1 MKKLFFILTVLLGT
15 SLSVEAAAFNRCAEL
30 KPQPRLS
37 FYTSYGKLEYDFS
50 KDQMGITKVG
60 MSYGVIEK
68 GIFANGLATG
78 TVKWEV
84 DVSSEGREGRNG
96 EICAYP
102 VEIKFYLGFADPK
115 IYVSRDLR
123 KGSCMY
129 DLVLRHE
136 QTHQQINTAALEYFI
151 PRLKSAALSV
161 LNNVPPQRID
171 NSGQID
177 ATTRQFVH
185 TYSAQLE
192 PLINFFKAEL
202 LREQSKLDN
211 HENYQLEGSLCRYY
225 NQNHRR

>member
-1 MKKLFFILTVLLGT
+1 MKKLFFILTILLGL
-15 SLSVEAAAFNRCAEL
+15 SLSFEAAAFNRCAEL
-30 KPQPRLS
+30 KPNPRLS

-60 MSYGVIEK
+60 MNYGVIEK

-102 VEIKFYLGFADPK
+102 VEIKFYLGFAEPK

-136 QTHQQINTAALEYFI
+136 QTHQQINVKALEYFI
-151 PRLKSAALSV
+151 PLFEQALNKISKEIPAEPVGAMNRAALSRGSEKIAEAYSK
-161 LNNVPPQRID
+161 RI
-171 NSGQID
+171 
-177 ATTRQFVH
+177 
-185 TYSAQLE
+185 E
-192 PLINFFKAEL
+192 PLINVFKKEL
-202 LREQSKLDN
+202 EIEQGKLDN
-211 HENYQLEGSLCRYY
+211 ASNYAFENSICR
-225 NQNHRR
+225 

>member
-136 QTHQQINTAALEYFI
+136 QTHQQINVKALEYFI
-151 PRLKSAALSV
+151 PLFEQALKKISQEIPAEPVGAMNRAALSRGSEKIAEAYSK
-161 LNNVPPQRID
+161 RI
-171 NSGQID
+171 
-177 ATTRQFVH
+177 
-185 TYSAQLE
+185 E
-192 PLINFFKAEL
+192 PLINVFKKEL
-202 LREQSKLDN
+202 EIEQGKLDN
-211 HENYQLEGSLCRYY
+211 ASNYAFENSICR
-225 NQNHRR
+225 

>member
-1 MKKLFFILTVLLGT
+1 MKKLFFILTILLGL
-15 SLSVEAAAFNRCAEL
+15 SLSFEAAAFNRCAEL
-30 KPQPRLS
+30 TPNPRLS

-50 KDQMGITKVG
+50 QDQMGITKVG
-60 MSYGVIEK
+60 MNYGVVEK

-102 VEIKFYLGFADPK
+102 VEIKFYLGFAEPK

-136 QTHQQINTAALEYFI
+136 QTHQQINVKALEYFI
-151 PRLKSAALSV
+151 PLFEQALNKISKEIPAEPVGAMNRAALSRGSEKIAEAYSK
-161 LNNVPPQRID
+161 RI
-171 NSGQID
+171 
-177 ATTRQFVH
+177 
-185 TYSAQLE
+185 E
-192 PLINFFKAEL
+192 PLINVFKKEL
-202 LREQSKLDN
+202 EIEQGKLDN
-211 HENYQLEGSLCRYY
+211 ASNYAFENSICR
-225 NQNHRR
+225 

>member
-136 QTHQQINTAALEYFI
+136 QTHQQINVKALEYFI
-151 PRLKSAALSV
+151 PLFEQALKKISQEIPAELVGAMNRAALSRGSEKMAAAYSK
-161 LNNVPPQRID
+161 RI
-171 NSGQID
+171 
-177 ATTRQFVH
+177 
-185 TYSAQLE
+185 E
-192 PLINFFKAEL
+192 PLINVFKKEL
-202 LREQSKLDN
+202 EIEQGKLDN
-211 HENYQLEGSLCRYY
+211 ASNYAFENSICR
-225 NQNHRR
+225 

>member
-136 QTHQQINTAALEYFI
+136 QTHQQINVKALEYFI
-151 PRLKSAALSV
+151 PLFEQALKKISQEIPAELVGAMNRAALSRGSEKIAEAYSK
-161 LNNVPPQRID
+161 RI
-171 NSGQID
+171 
-177 ATTRQFVH
+177 
-185 TYSAQLE
+185 E
-192 PLINFFKAEL
+192 PLINVFKKEL
-202 LREQSKLDN
+202 EIEQGKLDN
-211 HENYQLEGSLCRYY
+211 ASNYAFENSICR
-225 NQNHRR
+225 

>member
-136 QTHQQINTAALEYFI
+136 QTHQQINVKALEYFI
-151 PRLKSAALSV
+151 PLFEQALKKISQEIPAELVGAMNRAALSRGSEKIADAYSK
-161 LNNVPPQRID
+161 RI
-171 NSGQID
+171 
-177 ATTRQFVH
+177 
-185 TYSAQLE
+185 E
-192 PLINFFKAEL
+192 PLINVFKKEL
-202 LREQSKLDN
+202 EIEQGKLDN
-211 HENYQLEGSLCRYY
+211 ASNYAFENSICR
-225 NQNHRR
+225 

>member
-60 MSYGVIEK
+60 MSYGVLEK

-136 QTHQQINTAALEYFI
+136 QTHQQINVKALEYFI
-151 PRLKSAALSV
+151 PLFEQALKKISQEIPAEPVGAMNRAALSRGSEKIAEAYSK
-161 LNNVPPQRID
+161 RI
-171 NSGQID
+171 
-177 ATTRQFVH
+177 
-185 TYSAQLE
+185 E
-192 PLINFFKAEL
+192 PLINVFKKEL
-202 LREQSKLDN
+202 EIEQGKLDN
-211 HENYQLEGSLCRYY
+211 ASNYAFENSLCR
-225 NQNHRR
+225 

>member
-1 MKKLFFILTVLLGT
+1 MKKLFFILTILLGVQ
-15 SLSVEAAAFNRCAEL
+15 LSFEAAAFNRCSEL

-60 MSYGVIEK
+60 MSYGVIER

-84 DVSSEGREGRNG
+84 DVSSEGRRTNSG

-102 VEIKFYLGFADPK
+102 VEIKFYLGFANPK

-123 KGSCMY
+123 KGTCMH

-136 QTHQQINTAALEYFI
+136 QTHQQINVKALEYFI
-151 PRLKSAALSV
+151 PLFEQAIKKISQEIPAEPVTAMSRLALSRGSE
-161 LNNVPPQRID
+161 QIAEAYSKRI
-171 NSGQID
+171 
-177 ATTRQFVH
+177 
-185 TYSAQLE
+185 E
-192 PLINFFKAEL
+192 PLIAVFKKEL
-202 LREQSKLDN
+202 EIEQGKLDN
-211 HENYQLEGSLCRYY
+211 ASNYAFENSICR
-225 NQNHRR
+225 

>member
-136 QTHQQINTAALEYFI
+136 QTHQQINVKALEYFI
-151 PRLKSAALSV
+151 PLFEQALKKISQEIPAEPVGAMNRTALSRGSEKIAEAYSK
-161 LNNVPPQRID
+161 RI
-171 NSGQID
+171 
-177 ATTRQFVH
+177 
-185 TYSAQLE
+185 E
-192 PLINFFKAEL
+192 PLINVFKKEL
-202 LREQSKLDN
+202 EIEQGKLDN
-211 HENYQLEGSLCRYY
+211 ASNYAFENSICR
-225 NQNHRR
+225 

>member
-60 MSYGVIEK
+60 MSYGVLEK

-136 QTHQQINTAALEYFI
+136 QTHQQINVKALEYFI
-151 PRLKSAALSV
+151 PLFEQALKKISQEIPAEPVGAMNRAALSRGSEKIAEAYSK
-161 LNNVPPQRID
+161 RI
-171 NSGQID
+171 
-177 ATTRQFVH
+177 
-185 TYSAQLE
+185 E
-192 PLINFFKAEL
+192 PLINVFKKEL
-202 LREQSKLDN
+202 EIEQGKLDN
-211 HENYQLEGSLCRYY
+211 ASNYAFENSICR
-225 NQNHRR
+225 